1 MTRSRPALAAALL
14 LAASA
19 GLCAAPPLAFA
30 SETAPA
36 AVTPEEAFSIAR
48 EGYEMLMP
56 IVIMDLTRRGQAT
69 QAPGGPPPRV
79 PGVNRFVH
87 AEAFPS
93 GEFREIVR
101 PNFDTLYSTAWID
114 VSMGPVTLAVKPGMD
129 RYYLLP
135 LMDMWTDVFAVPGTR
150 TVGDQG
156 GKFMI
161 VSRHWTGK
169 APADVEVIRAPTDL
183 VWLIARIQTNGPK
196 DYAHVRTLQQGV
208 TLTPSVAPPAP
219 EIDATFNR
227 TVPVARQIIA
237 MPAETFF
244 AEAARLTGLYP
255 PHDVDQPALARL
267 ARIGFK
273 PGKPFDLA
281 ALPPT
286 IQTAIKRAQLDLL
299 MSYRGAGLSVGEKRG
314 TWRFQPNNLGAYG
327 GDYRLRAL
335 VAMGGL
341 GANRIEDAIYPNT
354 GVDAAGQPL
363 VGTKSYKLHFEKANL
378 PPAGA
383 FWSLTAYDLTGFPIP
398 NPEKRYA
405 VGDRDPLVF
414 NADGSLDLYVG
425 QNPPDAATLKP
436 NWLPTAADPYN
447 LTLRVYLPKREVL
460 DGRWTPPPVTAIET
474 KASPDKAKAPGV

>member
-69 QAPGGPPPRV
+69 HAPGGPAPRV
-79 PGVNRFVH
+79 PGVNRFAH

-196 DYAHVRTLQQGV
+196 DYAHVRTLQQG
-208 TLTPSVAPPAP
+208 
-219 EIDATFNR
+219 
-227 TVPVARQIIA
+227 
-237 MPAETFF
+237 
-244 AEAARLTGLYP
+244 
-255 PHDVDQPALARL
+255 
-267 ARIGFK
+267 FK

-363 VGTKSYKLHFEKANL
+363 VGTRSYKLHFEKANL

-425 QNPPDAATLKP
+425 QTPPDAATLKP